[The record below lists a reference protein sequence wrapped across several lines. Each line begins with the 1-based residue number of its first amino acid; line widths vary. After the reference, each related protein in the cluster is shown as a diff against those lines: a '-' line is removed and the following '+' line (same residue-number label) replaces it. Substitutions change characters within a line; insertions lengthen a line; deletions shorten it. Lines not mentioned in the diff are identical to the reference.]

1 MPSIPSSSSADSSS
15 PIDLHRVRQLF
26 AVPERIAESDFLR
39 REIAGR
45 MHERLALV
53 KIQPRQVL
61 DAGCG
66 EGADLPL
73 LQEQYA
79 EAQVLGLDAS
89 QPMLAAARR
98 RQANAMS
105 SVNRLLSKWLP
116 SKMSAG
122 AGTGAG
128 LLCGD
133 FAQLP
138 FKNAA
143 VDLIWSN
150 LALHWH
156 PKPDRVFAEWR
167 RVLRV
172 DGLLMFS
179 CFGPDTFKEIRSAFS
194 EADDG
199 PHTLSFVDMHD
210 FGDMLVNAGFS
221 TPVMD
226 METIT
231 VTYDSVDKLLADA
244 RAWGGNPLATRQ
256 RGLLGRHSWRRA
268 VDFLERSRRSDG
280 KIPLTY
286 EVVYGHAFRPA
297 PTTTSSGEAI
307 IRLDFRKR

>member
-1 MPSIPSSSSADSSS
+1 VPLSPPSPESRSSG
-15 PIDLHRVRQLF
+15 PIDVQRVRKLF
-26 AVPERIAESDFLR
+26 ASPDRIAESEFLR

-45 MHERLALV
+45 MHERLTLV
-53 KIQPRQVL
+53 KLQPQCVL
-61 DAGCG
+61 DLGCG
-66 EGADLPL
+66 EGSDLAM
-73 LQEQYA
+73 LQEHYA

-89 QPMLAAARR
+89 PALLAAARD
-98 RQANAMS
+98 RQLAAMS
-105 SVNRLLSKWLP
+105 TMNRLLTKWLP
-116 SKMSAG
+116 GRMG
-122 AGTGAG
+122 AGLEANAG

-138 FKNAA
+138 LKNNA

-156 PKPDRVFAEWR
+156 PQPDRVFAEWR

-179 CFGPDTFKEIRSAFS
+179 CFGPDSFKEVRSAF
-194 EADDG
+194 ATVDRDA
-199 PHTLSFVDMHD
+199 HALSFVDMHD

-231 VTYDSVDKLLADA
+231 VTYDSIDKLMVDM
-244 RAWGGNPLATRQ
+244 RAWGGNPLMTRR
-256 RGLLGRHSWRRA
+256 RGLLGRHAWAAVANSLEQGRRA
-268 VDFLERSRRSDG
+268 DG
-280 KIPLTY
+280 KIPLTF

-307 IRLDFRKR
+307 IRFDLRKK